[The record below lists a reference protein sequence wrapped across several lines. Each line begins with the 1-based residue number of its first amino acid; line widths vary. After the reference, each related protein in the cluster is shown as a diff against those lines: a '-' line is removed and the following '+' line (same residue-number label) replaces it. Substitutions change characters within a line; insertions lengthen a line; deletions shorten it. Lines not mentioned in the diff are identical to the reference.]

1 MRRLSHPGLG
11 VLAGPAPRRPA
22 PGGGLA
28 VLVVVT
34 VLAALA
40 APHDQALRGLVT
52 DALPAIARPSALVP
66 CRPRVRGQLGRWPS
80 PWPSGASRT
89 AGAAKAPVGSTARG

>member
-52 DALPAIARPSALVP
+52 DALPAIAAPERPGALP
-66 CRPRVRGQLGRWPS
+66 ASGSRP
-80 PWPSGASRT
+80 
-89 AGAAKAPVGSTARG
+89 ARG